1 MILKYVLRSLRS
13 RLWEVLSLAATV
25 FLCLILLLA
34 IYGMIAQRQAE
45 LDGVYQN
52 TEIACVVTD
61 ATGSTRNGLSIPGEY
76 LSLFEE
82 GGAFHD
88 HIKGLACHATASF
101 LLLGEE
107 RIPLNLLNTP
117 DAVPLFAENPI
128 TYFDGYGDADLVGED
143 VVAIIPENLM
153 SYVMTDGMLPLSVP
167 PRGEKSVTVRVI
179 GTYSSDVSA
188 IYLSLDAGR
197 GLLEGSTN
205 KVTLRTLSF
214 LVADNRKLNETK
226 MALGEY
232 FVAADPINQGS
243 SRFGLWMDDAAFVDT
258 VMVLE
263 RSIALLVLFRAVLW
277 VLSLCVCFLVIFL
290 IVRRRRAELAIMR
303 SMGCSTFLL
312 YGQVLCEMTFCFV
325 FGTLIASLA
334 TSATTLLPSD
344 ETINVIGILWGGC
357 LVGAIGSVAAVI
369 SGDIMKILKGKE

>member
-1 MILKYVLRSLRS
+1 MIFKYVLRSLRS
-13 RLWEVLSLAATV
+13 RLWEALSLAATV
-25 FLCLILLLA
+25 FLCLALLLA
-34 IYGMIAQRQAE
+34 IHGMIAQRQAE

-61 ATGSTRNGLSIPGEY
+61 ATGNIRNGLSIPGEY
-76 LSLFEE
+76 LSLFHK
-82 GGAFHD
+82 GGALHD
-88 HIKGLACHATASF
+88 HVKGIACHATASF

-117 DAVPLFAENPI
+117 DAVPLFDETPV
-128 TYFDGYGDADLVGED
+128 TYFGGYGDADLVGED
-143 VVAIIPENLM
+143 VVAIIPENLT
-153 SYVMTDGMLPLSVP
+153 SYVTTDGMLTLSFL
-167 PRGEKSVTVRVI
+167 PRGESSMTVRVI

-188 IYLSLDAGR
+188 IYLSLDAGQK
-197 GLLEGSTN
+197 LLEGSVN
-205 KVTLRTLSF
+205 KVTLSTLSF
-214 LVADNRKLNETK
+214 RVTDNRKLNETK

-263 RSIALLVLFRAVLW
+263 RSIALFVLFRTVLW

-290 IVRRRRAELAIMR
+290 IVRRRRAELSIMR
-303 SMGCSTFLL
+303 SMGCSTVLL
-312 YGQVLCEMTFCFV
+312 YGQVLCEMIICFAV
-325 FGTLIASLA
+325 GASAAALA
-334 TSATTLLPSD
+334 TMPHDDKSICA
-344 ETINVIGILWGGC
+344 IGILFAGC
-357 LVGAIGSVAAVI
+357 LVGVAGSVTAVT

>member
-1 MILKYVLRSLRS
+1 MIFKYVLRSFRS
-13 RLWEVLSLAATV
+13 RLWEALSLAATV
-25 FLCLILLLA
+25 FLCLALLLA
-34 IYGMIAQRQAE
+34 IHGMIAQRQAE
-45 LDGVYQN
+45 LFGVYQN

-61 ATGSTRNGLSIPGEY
+61 ATGNIRNGLSIPGEY
-76 LSLFEE
+76 LSLFRK
-82 GGAFHD
+82 GGALHD
-88 HIKGLACHATASF
+88 HVKGIACHATASF

-117 DAVPLFAENPI
+117 DAVPLFAENRI

-143 VVAIIPENLM
+143 VVAIIPENLT
-153 SYVMTDGMLPLSVP
+153 SYVTTDGMLTLSFP
-167 PRGEKSVTVRVI
+167 PPGESSMTVRVI

-188 IYLSLDAGR
+188 IYLSLDAGQK
-197 GLLEGSTN
+197 LLEGSVN
-205 KVTLRTLSF
+205 KVTLSTLSF
-214 LVADNRKLNETK
+214 RVADNRKLNETK

-263 RSIALLVLFRAVLW
+263 RSIALFVLFRTVLW

-312 YGQVLCEMTFCFV
+312 YGQILCEMTFCFV
-325 FGTLIASLA
+325 LGALIASLA
-334 TSATTLLPSD
+334 TSATTLLPGD

-357 LVGAIGSVAAVI
+357 LVGAIGSVTAVT